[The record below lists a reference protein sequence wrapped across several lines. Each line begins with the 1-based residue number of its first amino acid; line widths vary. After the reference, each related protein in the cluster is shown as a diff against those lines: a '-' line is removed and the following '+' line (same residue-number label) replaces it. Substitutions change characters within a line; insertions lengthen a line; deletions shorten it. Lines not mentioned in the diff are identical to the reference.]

1 MDFKDKIKSLRLSQG
16 ATLEQIGTEV
26 GVSKA
31 TVKRWESGEIANL
44 RRDKIYK
51 LAKALHTTPAYLMGW
66 DKSSDLSPDTT
77 LLSSEHSD
85 ILLSIDSPT
94 REILDM
100 LSDMTPEELA
110 LVKSRIQKIK
120 ESR

>member
-1 MDFKDKIKSLRLSQG
+1 MYENGQREPDFE
-16 ATLEQIGTEV
+16 TLEALADYFNVDMRTFFPG
-26 GVSKA
+26 G
-31 TVKRWESGEIANL
+31 ESSVL
-44 RRDKIYK
+44 V
-51 LAKALHTTPAYLMGW
+51 HSPA
-66 DKSSDLSPDTT
+66 
-77 LLSSEHSD
+77 
-85 ILLSIDSPT
+85 